1 VAKYEN
7 QPYSKIVK
15 LIYNSKEN
23 ASSLSRISSFWKGGS
38 LVSMGCGPAHAA
50 FFAVHEINKEKIMQM
65 NESFRPIL
73 FAIGGGVACFF
84 HDLVMTP
91 FDALK

>member
-1 VAKYEN
+1 
-7 QPYSKIVK
+7 
-15 LIYNSKEN
+15 
-23 ASSLSRISSFWKGGS
+23 
-38 LVSMGCGPAHAA
+38 MGCGPAHAA